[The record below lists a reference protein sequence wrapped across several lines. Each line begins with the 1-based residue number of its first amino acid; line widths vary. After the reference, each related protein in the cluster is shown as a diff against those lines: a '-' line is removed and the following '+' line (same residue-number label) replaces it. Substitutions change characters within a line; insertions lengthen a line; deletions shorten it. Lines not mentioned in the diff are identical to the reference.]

1 MGYGMF
7 EGEMNGIRNIRKMK
21 RFRNIEHA
29 LKGYK
34 PRELTGY
41 GIFRPK
47 IMGYGT
53 QSPSYSL
60 LEPRHRNSHL
70 FCHSVLHVIRHWG
83 LANARKLE
91 KA

>member
-1 MGYGMF
+1 
-7 EGEMNGIRNIRKMK
+7 MNGIRNIRKMK
-21 RFRNIEHA
+21 IFRNIEHA

-53 QSPSYSL
+53 QCPL
-60 LEPRHRNSHL
+60 LFP
-70 FCHSVLHVIRHWG
+70 
-83 LANARKLE
+83 NA
-91 KA
+91 AST